1 MDLVICL
8 NKPSGMSSQEAVT
21 NVKRILGIKKAGHAG
36 TLDPMAEGVLLV
48 CTGEATKITRFLMS
62 YEKEYLVEM
71 KLGEETDSYDS
82 DGDIVA
88 VHDASGITRDDMSS
102 VLSSFTGLIKQVPP
116 MYSAIKRGGVPLYKI
131 ARRGEKID
139 REPREVHIYSMELLE
154 YENPRAVLRIVCSK
168 GTYVRSIVHDL
179 GVALSAGAHMTR
191 LERTRIGRF
200 HVDRS
205 AGLSREELIKNA
217 VTMDEALYD
226 MQEIILTL
234 SAHRKAKNGIPVAI
248 SEDNK
253 VNTISSAYEDEKDYF
268 KLKSPDGTLFAIGK
282 KTGDE
287 VRIERIVAAKP

>member
-48 CTGEATKITRFLMS
+48 CTGESTKITRFLMS

-88 VHDASGITRDDMSS
+88 VHDASGIIRDDMSS
-102 VLSSFTGLIKQVPP
+102 VLSSFTGLIRQVPP

-168 GTYVRSIVHDL
+168 GTYIRSIVHDL
-179 GVALSAGAHMTR
+179 GVALGAGAHMTR
-191 LERTRIGRF
+191 LERTRIGKF
-200 HVDRS
+200 HVNRS

-226 MQEIILTL
+226 MQEIILTV
-234 SAHRKAKNGIPVAI
+234 SEYRKAKNGIPVAI

-253 VNTISSAYEDEKDYF
+253 VNTISSACEDEKDYF
-268 KLKSPDGTLFAIGK
+268 KLKSPNGTLFAIGK

-287 VRIERIVAAKP
+287 VRIERIVATKP

>member
-1 MDLVICL
+1 MDIVICL

-48 CTGEATKITRFLMS
+48 CTGESTKITRFLMS

-88 VHDASGITRDDMSS
+88 VNDASGITRDDMSR
-102 VLSSFTGLIKQVPP
+102 VLSSFIGLIKQVPP
-116 MYSAIKRGGVPLYKI
+116 MYSAIKRCGVPLYKI

-179 GVALSAGAHMTR
+179 GVALGVGAHMTR
-191 LERTRIGRF
+191 LERTRVGRF
-200 HVDRS
+200 HVDHS

-226 MQEIILTL
+226 MQEIILTV
-234 SAHRKAKNGIPVAI
+234 SAYRKAKNGIPVAI

-253 VNTISSAYEDEKDYF
+253 VNRISSAYEDEKDYF
-268 KLKSPDGTLFAIGK
+268 KLKSPNGTLFAIGK
-282 KTGDE
+282 KTGGE
-287 VRIERIVAAKP
+287 VRIERMVAAKP